1 MRSFPSRLIL
11 PVLVPVLVLAL
22 ALVAPRP
29 GVVRAES
36 SSASP
41 AEFHVIIN
49 PQNPV
54 TSVSRKFVMDAF
66 LKRVTQWGDLFG
78 IRPVDL
84 RVDSSVRN
92 AFSTELLKRSV
103 SAVKTYWQ
111 QMVFSGRDVPPPEL
125 DSDEEVIRYVI
136 RNPGGIGYVS
146 PTANLQGVRVLTLN

>member
-1 MRSFPSRLIL
+1 MRNLRSLLIL
-11 PVLVPVLVLAL
+11 LVLVPVLVAL

-66 LKRVTQWGDLFG
+66 LKKVTQWGDLFG

-92 AFSTELLKRSV
+92 AFTTELLKRSV

-125 DSDEEVIRYVI
+125 DSDEDVIRYVL

-146 PTANLQGVRVLTLN
+146 STANLQGVRVLTLK

>member
-1 MRSFPSRLIL
+1 LRTFRSLLIL
-11 PVLVPVLVLAL
+11 PVLLALVL
-22 ALVAPRP
+22 LVAPRP

-36 SSASP
+36 SSAP
-41 AEFHVIIN
+41 AAGFYVIIN

-66 LKRVTQWGDLFG
+66 LKKVTQWGDLFG

-125 DSDEEVIRYVI
+125 DSDEEVVRYVI

-146 PTANLQGVRVLTLN
+146 PTASLQGVRVLTLK

>member
-1 MRSFPSRLIL
+1 MS
-11 PVLVPVLVLAL
+11 
-22 ALVAPRP
+22 
-29 GVVRAES
+29 S
-36 SSASP
+36 SSAP
-41 AEFHVIIN
+41 AAGFYVIIN

-66 LKRVTQWGDLFG
+66 LKKVTQWGDLFG

-111 QMVFSGRDVPPPEL
+111 QMV
-125 DSDEEVIRYVI
+125 
-136 RNPGGIGYVS
+136 
-146 PTANLQGVRVLTLN
+146 ANKKTTKATTTTTNTKKTTNTTNVNKW